1 MKTDALLELRDV
13 SRSFIVRNGL
23 FAPRKQLQAV
33 RGVSLKLMPGDV
45 LALVG
50 ESGCGKT
57 TLAKML
63 LDTLPPSSGQILRG
77 GSAANARNRRERTRQ
92 LQAVFQDP
100 YSSLNPRKT
109 VGNIVSLPLRV
120 HQQGNPAEIRA
131 TVDRIMNLVG
141 LPPRFYNSYPNQLSG
156 GQRQRVAIAR
166 ALVLRPEI
174 IICDEPTSALDV
186 SVQSQILN
194 LLIDLRAELGLSY
207 LFISHDLAVVEH
219 LASKVAVMYF
229 GRIVESGNART
240 IFDNPRHPYTRALL
254 SSVLTPDPGKGVPDI
269 QLGAIFPNPLA
280 PPSGCAFH
288 PRCPLARPECRIEAP
303 PNVVD
308 ETGAVECHL
317 YKEPIL

>member
-1 MKTDALLELRDV
+1 MTAEALLELRDV
-13 SRSFIVRNGL
+13 TRSFVVRNGL
-23 FAPRKQLQAV
+23 FAPKKRLQAV

-63 LDTLPPSSGQILRG
+63 LGTSAPSSGQILRG
-77 GSAANARNRRERTRQ
+77 GSAANARTRRERTRQ
-92 LQAVFQDP
+92 MQAVFQDP

-109 VGNIVSLPLRV
+109 IGNIISLPLRV
-120 HQQGNPAEIRA
+120 HRQGSAAEIRA
-131 TVDRIMNLVG
+131 TVDQIMGLVG
-141 LPPRFYNSYPNQLSG
+141 LPPRFHDSYPNQLSG

-207 LFISHDLAVVEH
+207 LFISHNLAVVEH
-219 LASKVAVMYF
+219 LASKVAVMYL
-229 GRIVESGNART
+229 GRIVESGDAQT
-240 IFDNPRHPYTRALL
+240 IFANPRHPYTRALL
-254 SSVLTPDPGKGVPDI
+254 ASVLTPDPGKGVPDI
-269 QLGAIFPNPLA
+269 QLGAAFPNPLA

-288 PRCPLARPECRIEAP
+288 PRCPLARPECRSEAP
-303 PNVVD
+303 PNVED

-317 YKEPIL
+317 YKA

>member
-194 LLIDLRAELGLSY
+194 LLVDLRAELGLSY